1 MFVIIPLMWV
11 MWLLSAPWWC
21 WAFVLTAAI
30 VRICEFLSGIYK
42 AGKNSRTNGYVCV
55 NIDSEYI
62 ADFVEHDHYCEEYTQ
77 KGTKNDD

>member
-30 VRICEFLSGIYK
+30 VRICEFLNGIYK
-42 AGKNSRTNGYVCV
+42 AGKNSK
-55 NIDSEYI
+55 E
-62 ADFVEHDHYCEEYTQ
+62 
-77 KGTKNDD
+77 